1 MISSKANPRIKNV
14 VKLQKAS
21 ERLEQGLF
29 IVEGFREI
37 DRAIRSGFHPEELYI
52 CESLSKHG
60 QSEAILN
67 QLPGFRNYETVTEEV
82 FEKMAYREGSDGII
96 AVFKSKA
103 NALQDLKL
111 PGNPLLIVL
120 ESVEK
125 PGNLGAVMRTA
136 DAAGVD
142 AVFLCNP
149 TTDLYN
155 PNTIRASLGCI
166 FSLNIIVTSSEQAIA
181 WMKKNGIQIYCTYL
195 EASVN
200 YLEADYTNPCAIV
213 MGSEAEGLTQKWI
226 QNSNKNIIIPMH
238 GIADSLNVSV
248 SSAVV
253 VYEAL
258 RQRTL

>member
-1 MISSKANPRIKNV
+1 MISSKTNPRIKNV

-21 ERLEQGLF
+21 ERSEQELF
-29 IVEGFREI
+29 TVEGFREI
-37 DRAIRSGFHPEELYI
+37 DRAIRSGFRPEELYI
-52 CESLSKHG
+52 CETISKHG
-60 QSEAILN
+60 QQDAILN
-67 QLPGFRNYETVTEEV
+67 QLPAFKNYETVTEEV

-96 AVFKSKA
+96 AVFKSKS
-103 NALQDLKL
+103 NSLKDLKL
-111 PGNPLLIVL
+111 PENPLLIVL
-120 ESVEK
+120 EAVEK

-142 AVFLCNP
+142 AIIICNP

-166 FSLNIIVTSSEQAIA
+166 FSLNIIVSTSDEAIR
-181 WMKKNGIQIYCTYL
+181 WMKEKGIHIYCTYL

-200 YLEADYTNPCAIV
+200 YLAADYTKPCAIV

-226 QNSNKNIIIPMH
+226 QGSDKNIIIPMH

-258 RQRTL
+258 RQRDL

>member
-37 DRAIRSGFHPEELYI
+37 DRAIRSGFRPEELYI

-60 QSEAILN
+60 QSDAILN
-67 QLPGFRNYETVTEEV
+67 QLPGFRNHETVTEEV

-96 AVFKSKA
+96 AVFKSKP
-103 NALQDLKL
+103 NELHDLKL
-111 PGNPLLIVL
+111 PKNPLLIVL

-166 FSLNIIVTSSEQAIA
+166 FSLNIIVTSSEQAIE
-181 WMKKNGIQIYCTYL
+181 WMKKNGIHIYCTYL

-200 YLEADYTNPCAIV
+200 YLTADYTKPCAIV

-258 RQRTL
+258 RQRAL